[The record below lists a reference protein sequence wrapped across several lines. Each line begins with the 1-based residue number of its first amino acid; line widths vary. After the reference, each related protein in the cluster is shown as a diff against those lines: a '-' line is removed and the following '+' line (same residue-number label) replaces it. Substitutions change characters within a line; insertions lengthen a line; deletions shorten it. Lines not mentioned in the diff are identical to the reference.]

1 MKLAIMQPYFMPYIG
16 YFQLINTVDKFI
28 FYDEVTFIKKGWINR
43 NRMLLNNQPKTFTI
57 PLTNASSNNLIKD
70 VLISDDKYKEW
81 RRSFLRSLMFSY
93 KKAKNYKKVQPL
105 IENILSGS
113 PKHIS
118 DLAIKSV
125 MEVSKY
131 LELQTE
137 FETYTQDSGILYDS
151 AQDRVLSI
159 CSREQ
164 ASIYINPIGGTEL
177 YSVSDFENKNIEL
190 YFLQSRK
197 SVYKQFS
204 NEFVPFLSI
213 IDILMFNDKKE
224 IINMFESFELVQY

>member
-1 MKLAIMQPYFMPYIG
+1 MPYIG

-43 NRMLLNNQPKTFTI
+43 NRMLLNNQPKMFTI

-93 KKAKNYKKVQPL
+93 KKAKNYNKVQPL
-105 IENILSGS
+105 IENVLSGS

-137 FETYTQDSGILYDS
+137 FETYTQDSGVIYDS

-164 ASIYINPIGGTEL
+164 ATIYINPIGGTEL
-177 YSVSDFENKNIEL
+177 YSVSDFEKKNIEL
-190 YFLQSRK
+190 YFLQSSK
-197 SVYKQFS
+197 SIYKQFS

-224 IINMFESFELVQY
+224 IINMFENFELV

>member
-43 NRMLLNNQPKTFTI
+43 NRMLLNNQPKMFTI

-93 KKAKNYKKVQPL
+93 KKAKNYNKVQPL
-105 IENILSGS
+105 IENVLSGS

-137 FETYTQDSGILYDS
+137 FETYTQDSGVIYDS

-164 ASIYINPIGGTEL
+164 ATIYINPIGGTEL
-177 YSVSDFENKNIEL
+177 YSVSDFEKKNIEL
-190 YFLQSRK
+190 YFLQSSK
-197 SVYKQFS
+197 SIYKQFS

-224 IINMFESFELVQY
+224 IINMFENFELV